1 MALIILFL
9 AQGWAIK
16 TQGPLGYLKEFIVP
30 NPLHILS
37 ELSRPVSLAFRLFG
51 NIFAGEVLLAT
62 MAAMIT
68 VAIPAVF
75 FGLEVFVGIVQ
86 ALIFSML
93 SLVFLTIATTHHG
106 SEEAHP

>member
-1 MALIILFL
+1 
-9 AQGWAIK
+9 
-16 TQGPLGYLKEFIVP
+16 
-30 NPLHILS
+30 
-37 ELSRPVSLAFRLFG
+37 
-51 NIFAGEVLLAT
+51 
-62 MAAMIT
+62 
-68 VAIPAVF
+68 VF